1 MTEISISHFFKKKE
15 EDIYHPMWNV
25 KSVISCAC
33 HDFVAFGFFMSGLN
47 RLDVLTSHDVD
58 DGDQCLLTWH
68 SKICLKDVSD
78 LCVAHYLSCAP

>member
-1 MTEISISHFFKKKE
+1 
-15 EDIYHPMWNV
+15 MWNV

-78 LCVAHYLSCAP
+78 LFEVRVGLCLANTDRYG